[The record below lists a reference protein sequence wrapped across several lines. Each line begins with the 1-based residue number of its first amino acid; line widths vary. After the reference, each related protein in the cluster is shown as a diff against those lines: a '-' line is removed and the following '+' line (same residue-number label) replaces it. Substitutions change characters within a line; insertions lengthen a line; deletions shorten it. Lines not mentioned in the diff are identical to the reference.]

1 MRLQNSKEVT
11 GLLEDIYA
19 NKVGVRTPITVGK
32 EASIDNGGL
41 GNTFVEIDLKGQ
53 HMWYH
58 KDGQIILESYIVS
71 ELIMILIEGHQQVL
85 IIFII
90 RNEIVF

>member
-32 EASIDNGGL
+32 EASIDNGG
-41 GNTFVEIDLKGQ
+41 
-53 HMWYH
+53 
-58 KDGQIILESYIVS
+58 IIKMDKL
-71 ELIMILIEGHQQVL
+71 
-85 IIFII
+85 F
-90 RNEIVF
+90 